1 MRGLM
6 DRFSRTRLLFQDNFE
21 KLQTKNILLLG
32 VGGVGGF
39 CLDSLYR
46 TGINQITIVDFDK
59 FEITNQNRQLGSEA
73 LGVVKIKKMQEL
85 YPGINGYDLKVTPSW
100 VEKFDFKPF
109 DLIIDAIDDI
119 PAKVA
124 IAKRVSHKLISSTGG
139 AKKLDP
145 TKIEIT
151 DIWKTYNDGLAK
163 KFRVELK
170 KIGFK
175 KKFDVVFSSELP
187 NCKGLGSFVGVTG
200 SFGLAL
206 SALAI
211 KKLLQDD

>member
-1 MRGLM
+1 M
-6 DRFSRTRLLFQDNFE
+6 RFSRCRSLFGEDFE
-21 KLQTKNILLLG
+21 KLQKSKVILLG

-46 TGINQITIVDFDK
+46 SGISDITIVDFDC

-73 LGVVKIKKMQEL
+73 IGMSKVKRMKEL
-85 YPGINGYDLKVTPSW
+85 YTGIKGYDLKITPQW
-100 VEKFDFKPF
+100 VEEFDFDSF
-109 DLIIDAIDDI
+109 DLVIDAIDDM

-124 IAKRVSHKLISSTGG
+124 IAVKCSDKLISSMGG

-145 TKIEIT
+145 TKIEIVN
-151 DIWKTYNDGLAK
+151 IWKTYNDGLAK
-163 KFRVELK
+163 KFRNELK
-170 KIGFK
+170 KVGFK

-187 NCKGLGSFVGVTG
+187 NCKDLGSFVGVTG

-206 SALAI
+206 SSLAI
-211 KKLLQDD
+211 KKLLG

>member
-1 MRGLM
+1 MS
-6 DRFSRTRLLFQDNFE
+6 DRFARSRLLFDKDFE
-21 KLQTKNILLLG
+21 KLQSKSILLLG

-46 TGINQITIVDFDK
+46 TGIQNITIVDFDT

-73 LGVVKIKKMQEL
+73 LGMVKVDRMKEL
-85 YPGINGYDLKVTPSW
+85 YPNIKGYNLKITPDW
-100 VEKFDFKPF
+100 VEEFDFEQF
-109 DLIIDAIDDI
+109 DLVIDAIDDM

-124 IAKRVSHKLISSTGG
+124 IAQKCSHKLISSMGG

-145 TKIEIT
+145 TKIEIV
-151 DIWKTYNDGLAK
+151 DIWKTHTDGLAK
-163 KFRVELK
+163 KFRSELK
-170 KIGFK
+170 KVNFN

-187 NCKGLGSFVGVTG
+187 NCKDLGSFVGVTG

-206 SALAI
+206 SSLAI
-211 KKLLQDD
+211 KKLL

>member
-1 MRGLM
+1 MS
-6 DRFSRTRLLFQDNFE
+6 DRFARTRLLFDKDFD
-21 KLQTKNILLLG
+21 KLQSKKILLLG

-46 TGINQITIVDFDK
+46 TGIQNITIVDFDK

-73 LGVVKIKKMQEL
+73 IGTIKVERMKEL
-85 YPGINGYDLKVTPSW
+85 YPNIEGYNLKITPEW

-109 DLIIDAIDDI
+109 DLVIDAIDDM

-124 IAKRVSHKLISSTGG
+124 IAQKCSHKLISSMGG

-145 TKIEIT
+145 TKIEIV
-151 DIWKTYNDGLAK
+151 DIWKTHTDGLAK
-163 KFRVELK
+163 KFRNELK
-170 KIGFK
+170 KVHFN

-187 NCKGLGSFVGVTG
+187 NCKDLGSFVGVTG

-206 SALAI
+206 SSLAI
-211 KKLLQDD
+211 KKLLYS

>member
-1 MRGLM
+1 MR
-6 DRFSRTRLLFQDNFE
+6 FTRCRILFGEDFE
-21 KLQTKNILLLG
+21 KLQNSKVLLLG

-46 TGINQITIVDFDK
+46 SGVQDITVVDFDT

-73 LGVVKIKKMQEL
+73 IGMSKIERMKEL
-85 YPGINGYDLKVTPSW
+85 YSGIEGYDLKITPEW
-100 VEKFDFKPF
+100 VKEFDFEPF
-109 DLIIDAIDDI
+109 DLVIDAIDDM

-124 IAKRVSHKLISSTGG
+124 IAMKCSDKLISSMGG

-145 TKIEIT
+145 TKIEII

-163 KFRVELK
+163 KFRNELK
-170 KIGFK
+170 KVGFK
-175 KKFDVVFSSELP
+175 EKFDVVFSSELP
-187 NCKGLGSFVGVTG
+187 NCKDLGSFVGVTG

-206 SALAI
+206 SSLAI
-211 KKLLQDD
+211 KKLLSS

>member
-1 MRGLM
+1 MSERY
-6 DRFSRTRLLFQDNFE
+6 SRTRMLFGDDFE
-21 KLQTKNILLLG
+21 KLQSKKVLLLG

-46 TGINQITIVDFDK
+46 TGVGSITVVDFDR
-59 FEITNQNRQLGSEA
+59 FELSNQNRQLGSEA
-73 LGVVKIKKMQEL
+73 VGAVKVQRMKEL
-85 YPGINGYDLKVTPSW
+85 YPMIECYELKITPLW
-100 VEKFDFKPF
+100 VEEFDFEPY
-109 DLIIDAIDDI
+109 DLIIDAIDDM

-124 IAKRVSHKLISSTGG
+124 VAVKVPDKLISSMGG

-163 KFRVELK
+163 KFRSELK
-170 KIGFK
+170 QAGFRGS
-175 KKFDVVFSSELP
+175 FPVVFSSELP
-187 NCKGLGSFVGVTG
+187 QCSGLGSFVGVTG
-200 SFGLAL
+200 SFGFAL

-211 KKLLQDD
+211 KELLKLE

>member
-1 MRGLM
+1 MS
-6 DRFSRTRLLFQDNFE
+6 DRFARTRLLFDKDFD
-21 KLQTKNILLLG
+21 KLQSKKILLLG

-46 TGINQITIVDFDK
+46 TGIQNITIVDFDK

-73 LGVVKIKKMQEL
+73 IGTIKVERMKEL
-85 YPGINGYDLKVTPSW
+85 YPNIEGYNLKITPEW

-109 DLIIDAIDDI
+109 DLVIDAIDDM

-124 IAKRVSHKLISSTGG
+124 IAQKCSHKLISSMGG

-145 TKIEIT
+145 TKIEIV
-151 DIWKTYNDGLAK
+151 DIWKTHTDGLAK
-163 KFRVELK
+163 KFRNELK
-170 KIGFK
+170 KVHFN

-187 NCKGLGSFVGVTG
+187 NCKDLGSFVGVTG
-200 SFGLAL
+200 SFGLTL
-206 SALAI
+206 SSLAI
-211 KKLLQDD
+211 KKLLYS

>member
-1 MRGLM
+1 MG
-6 DRFSRTRLLFQDNFE
+6 RFARAKLLLQDDFQV
-21 KLQTKNILLLG
+21 LQNSKVLLLG

-46 TGINQITIVDFDK
+46 TGIGSITIVDFDT
-59 FEITNQNRQLGSEA
+59 FELSNQNRQLGSEA
-73 LGVVKIKKMQEL
+73 IGMIKVDRMKEL
-85 YPGINGYDLKVTPSW
+85 YEGIEGFNLKITPEW
-100 VEKFDFKPF
+100 VEEFDFEPF
-109 DLIIDAIDDI
+109 DLIIDAIDDM

-124 IAKRVSHKLISSTGG
+124 IAQKVSHKLISSMGG

-151 DIWKTYNDGLAK
+151 NIWKTYGDGLAK
-163 KFRVELK
+163 KFRNELK
-170 KIGFK
+170 KVGFK
-175 KKFDVVFSSELP
+175 KKFDVVFSPELP

-206 SALAI
+206 SSLAI
-211 KKLLQDD
+211 KKLLNS

>member
-1 MRGLM
+1 MRY
-6 DRFSRTRLLFQDNFE
+6 SRCKKLFGDDFE
-21 KLQTKNILLLG
+21 KIQNAKILLLG

-46 TGINQITIVDFDK
+46 TGVNDITIVDFDT

-73 LGVVKIKKMQEL
+73 LGMIKVERMKEL
-85 YPGINGYDLKVTPSW
+85 YPGIKGYDLKITPKW
-100 VEKFDFKPF
+100 VEEFNFEPY
-109 DLIIDAIDDI
+109 DLVIDAIDDM

-124 IAKRVSHKLISSTGG
+124 IAIKCSDKLISSMGG

-151 DIWKTYNDGLAK
+151 NIWKTYNDGLAK
-163 KFRVELK
+163 KFRNELK
-170 KIGFK
+170 KMGFK

-187 NCKGLGSFVGVTG
+187 NCKDLGSFVGVTG

-206 SALAI
+206 SSLAI
-211 KKLLQDD
+211 KKLLN